1 MGKTYFAI
9 TFYYL
14 MFEYRAVSRVALLLS
29 PAAAA
34 AADLQRQN
42 KIQYEMYD
50 CIVRQN
56 YKIFT

>member
-1 MGKTYFAI
+1 
-9 TFYYL
+9 

-56 YKIFT
+56 CKIFT